1 MFAALCALSVVAGS
15 CSGDDEVVCYEYQPV
30 DNNVWDRQYKMT
42 FRIDTI
48 ANSGAYDL
56 QVCLR
61 ALHNVQFQKVYVVV
75 EQQYANPYAASVDT
89 VCLTLT
95 DEMGNMEGKGLS
107 LFNYTAQLPHKVN
120 LRRGQSGT
128 VTLRHAMR
136 RMQLQGINQV
146 GVKLTR

>member
-1 MFAALCALSVVAGS
+1 MCVVAGS
-15 CSGDDEVVCYEYQPV
+15 CSGSSDDVVCYEYQPV

-42 FRIDTI
+42 FNVDTI
-48 ANSGAYDL
+48 ANSAAYDL

-61 ALHNVQFQKVYVVV
+61 SLHNVQFQKIYVIV
-75 EQQYANPYAASVDT
+75 EQKYSHPYMASVDT

-95 DEMGNMEGKGLS
+95 DEMGNIKGKGLS
-107 LFNYTAQLPHKVN
+107 LFNYTAQLPYKIN
-120 LRRGQSGT
+120 LRRGQTGT

-146 GVKLTR
+146 GIKMTR